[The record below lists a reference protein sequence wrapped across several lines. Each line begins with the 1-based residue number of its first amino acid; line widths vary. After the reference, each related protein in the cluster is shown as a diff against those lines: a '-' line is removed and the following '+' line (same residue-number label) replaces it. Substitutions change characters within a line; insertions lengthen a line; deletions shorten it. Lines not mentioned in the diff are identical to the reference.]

1 MEKGLLKD
9 KIEPIDLS
17 QYKTPKINI
26 IKSQNSRGVKQISIK
41 SSMQKRNNIRII
53 LGLDMS
59 SSMNLTSSPPTSEKD
74 KSSDESVNYSRYD
87 LLKHLMNIESLNDS
101 DKITIVTYSSDAD
114 ILFDNE
120 YLTDDKKREIK
131 EKLNE
136 ISPSGG
142 TNIWKGLQKCM
153 ECAGKP
159 DDDGLMTSIYMLTD
173 GEPTVRPPRGE
184 KTMFDNLLNKYQED
198 NNKRYPVPVNF
209 MGFGYK
215 LEIELI
221 NWFTKNTH
229 GNFNFIPDIGFMGTV
244 IVNAI
249 ADIMSCWTSSL
260 QVIIEPK
267 EGFEI
272 DSNFYSGFEKQNY
285 GDWIEY
291 NLGSANI
298 SFDKPLQF
306 KILNKH
312 TGQPSSSWDDCEFKV
327 RYLNPYNY
335 HMDTIDPL
343 TTTDDADNKNLELN
357 NIRLNCSDK
366 IEKAFLKTC
375 SNNFADATLIFGY

>member
-1 MEKGLLKD
+1 MSNVNPENTNFDSCYCSITFDIMKDPVNCPYGFTYEREAIERWIDENNTHPHRASQNLSKSDLIPNRNLKELIDNLMEKGLLKD

-87 LLKHLMNIESLNDS
+87 LLKHSVNTFLESMNDS

-159 DDDGLMTSIYMLTD
+159 DDDGLMTSIYMLT
-173 GEPTVRPPRGE
+173 GEPTVSLE
-184 KTMFDNLLNKYQED
+184 VK
-198 NNKRYPVPVNF
+198 NNV
-209 MGFGYK
+209 
-215 LEIELI
+215 
-221 NWFTKNTH
+221 
-229 GNFNFIPDIGFMGTV
+229 
-244 IVNAI
+244 
-249 ADIMSCWTSSL
+249 
-260 QVIIEPK
+260 
-267 EGFEI
+267 
-272 DSNFYSGFEKQNY
+272 
-285 GDWIEY
+285 
-291 NLGSANI
+291 
-298 SFDKPLQF
+298 
-306 KILNKH
+306 
-312 TGQPSSSWDDCEFKV
+312 
-327 RYLNPYNY
+327 
-335 HMDTIDPL
+335 
-343 TTTDDADNKNLELN
+343 
-357 NIRLNCSDK
+357 
-366 IEKAFLKTC
+366 
-375 SNNFADATLIFGY
+375 